1 MKTKKLLT
9 LLLALALLAGLLPM
23 TASADPSYDSR
34 ETICLYVGQKLE
46 YQRPEPFALDYA
58 GLTAYFKSDAYT
70 ARAYTAEVIFGA
82 EEKPDWFCLGV
93 QPSRPGR
100 FLYYG
105 YTEVGAGTEYNLNPY
120 YTVKDTDRGTRTF
133 YLRVTMALGSKTKTV
148 VHKVTLLIE
157 DQPRVASERTV
168 YLLPDK
174 EPVDGRAVVKPGGLV
189 HPADLAFPLP
199 AAAWKYTEPE
209 GHAAGMA
216 AYFTYDWTGELPT
229 RLAIGSRHVSG
240 LPYYMPDWEE
250 NSGPYLY
257 RYDYAWPTR
266 EGEYSVLFRIRPRGE
281 GDYFAPFNYRV
292 RFIVSPAG
300 APYDLWIDGV
310 QLNRLNAL
318 DPTGDGA
325 FCYDPDTQ
333 TLGIRGSHESS
344 YADGAMI
351 VSRIPEL
358 KIVVDGEDTLRT
370 LNSPASCLE
379 LHGHTTIEGE
389 GKLQLVSESGAG
401 VEVRDGK
408 RLTVS
413 NTLLNVSGK
422 TGGLLGSVGATLY
435 IEKTLYAGSEAGAV
449 TGFSYIWWDEV
460 NAALTWPSGGYVKD
474 GAIVDA
480 EGKAA
485 TTVNIVWSQP
495 YDIWIDGERITSGNW
510 LSHAKDLLFYNA
522 VSNILYIRGGS
533 YTGTGWDPIVKS
545 SIEGLRISVHGDTT
559 LTMPD
564 GAMYPIFELSG
575 DTEINAMTGK
585 TMTLEC
591 PEWAMGGCIEV
602 YDSTLTLRN
611 LDGLTLRHAGSYA
624 PLQGGGDSAA
634 LVVEE
639 SVVTVEC
646 AGADPYSGAITG
658 FRGGIE
664 LRYSAIEEPRPY
676 GLDADGSITDGVG
689 QLAKSVSFIRTP
701 KLTIRSVTGSALSWK
716 IDNLPDGGEKLVLV
730 AAAYDGNGKQLGI
743 TMTEKTAAGAD
754 LSGQLRVVPGG
765 ASYKLFLTDAEYRP
779 LIGSS
784 SYPAD

>member
-157 DQPRVASERTV
+157 DQPRVARERTV

-344 YADGAMI
+344 YADGAM
-351 VSRIPEL
+351 
-358 KIVVDGEDTLRT
+358 
-370 LNSPASCLE
+370 
-379 LHGHTTIEGE
+379 
-389 GKLQLVSESGAG
+389 
-401 VEVRDGK
+401 
-408 RLTVS
+408 
-413 NTLLNVSGK
+413 
-422 TGGLLGSVGATLY
+422 
-435 IEKTLYAGSEAGAV
+435 
-449 TGFSYIWWDEV
+449 
-460 NAALTWPSGGYVKD
+460 
-474 GAIVDA
+474 
-480 EGKAA
+480 
-485 TTVNIVWSQP
+485 
-495 YDIWIDGERITSGNW
+495 
-510 LSHAKDLLFYNA
+510 
-522 VSNILYIRGGS
+522 
-533 YTGTGWDPIVKS
+533 
-545 SIEGLRISVHGDTT
+545 
-559 LTMPD
+559 
-564 GAMYPIFELSG
+564 YPIFELSG

-591 PEWAMGGCIEV
+591 TEWTMGGCIEV
-602 YDSTLTLRN
+602 RDSTLTLRD
-611 LDGLTLRHAGSYA
+611 LDSLTLRHRGSFA
-624 PLQGGGDSAA
+624 PLQGGGESAC
-634 LVVEE
+634 LVVES
-639 SVVTVEC
+639 SVVTAEC

-664 LRYSAIEEPRPY
+664 LRGSAVKEPRPW
-676 GLDADGSITDGVG
+676 GIDAEGSVTDGAG
-689 QLAKSVSFIRTP
+689 ALAKTVSFIRAP